1 MKNVLDLY
9 RICIFGQYIG
19 REFSSN
25 RDTYTLDQ
33 MSSLGLAVEIWLF
46 WNSLHIWLFLQ
57 KEKSRWYT
65 DSDMFYKIS
74 QNMSMSYSL
83 VHSAHQIILP
93 HDTGEVSATKAYD
106 YAIVLIID
114 TCYDLT
120 CWLHLIMHTVFRLTL
135 SYRIEW
141 ALFKFWL
148 SYCTAISQN
157 EPIL

>member
-9 RICIFGQYIG
+9 RICIFRQYIG

-57 KEKSRWYT
+57 KEKNCWYT
-65 DSDMFYKIS
+65 NSEIFYKIS
-74 QNMSMSYSL
+74 QNISMSYSL
-83 VHSAHQIILP
+83 VHSAHKTILP

-106 YAIVLIID
+106 YAIVLIIWH
-114 TCYDLT
+114 LL
-120 CWLHLIMHTVFRLTL
+120 WLGMLITL
-135 SYRIEW
+135 NHAYSFPLNSFVSNW
-141 ALFKFWL
+141 MGTF
-148 SYCTAISQN
+148 
-157 EPIL
+157 